1 MLHHLQEEKMG
12 RLRRSKVQL
21 RCDPAGVHYGDKL
34 TCVTMCDLA
43 HTKSTILLLQVNQVK
58 PAGSAMER
66 QMGLAVKRVVYTKLW
81 TVERFSHCFSIS
93 IEIRGRAHIT

>member
-43 HTKSTILLLQVNQVK
+43 HTKSTTLLLQVDQVK

-66 QMGLAVKRVVYTKLW
+66 QMGLAVERVVKNQ
-81 TVERFSHCFSIS
+81 TVERFLHCFSIS